1 MNIRQIL
8 TTVAIA
14 LTVQA
19 NANTYPEVEPLS
31 QDATEAESLSQDA
44 TEAESLNSQNTAFN
58 HEAPETES
66 YKMELAKIKSLRL
79 DVPETESSN
88 LSLNTPHSSFITS
101 PSTLDMKVP
110 ATRHKMDFDFFKSK
124 TNPGVKAYK
133 FMDDMTFV
141 GVPLFFAGLAVK
153 GDKAMFRVNQKA
165 QDGGKKNTQLL
176 TDFKT
181 GIDDY
186 TQFFGPAMVVGLK
199 LGGYEGRSDWPRLLA
214 SAGMSYAIM
223 AALVNGI
230 KYSAKEMRPDG
241 STANSWPS
249 GHTATAFVGATLLHK
264 EYGLTRS
271 PWWSVAGYGVATAT
285 GVMRVLNNR
294 HWISDVMSGAGIGIL
309 SGELGYALCDLIF
322 KQKGLLRNDL
332 IMDSNKPSFFSI
344 SMGVGLGNKDLEFE
358 SQGEKVGLK
367 FRAATV
373 VDAEGAYFF
382 NKYIGVG
389 GRLRVRAQSAKDF
402 GDFAKYVTVEDY
414 DAWKG
419 LMPFYQN
426 AYPGDYNLP
435 ATSEAVI
442 EQNENT
448 YLTKVGYQ
456 TDSESAW
463 NENAPVT
470 DSYGI
475 VKSDHITEFTGS
487 VGLYFNL
494 PLSKRFSLGTKALIG
509 RSITQELDIDG
520 HAEGNMKDISYT
532 VNIDNRPGMKDADGD
547 PSVSVNNLMYPTNTG
562 EKWTDEWEYL
572 TVGAK
577 SSTSFGT
584 GLSLTYRYKSNF
596 SWRIFVDY
604 DYTRKDFTA
613 KYDPFHFIQK
623 GTTSGA
629 NLLMDSALSLT
640 QPDGIG
646 LQPREYTTRKHM
658 NYVTLGLSFLV
669 NL

>member
-1 MNIRQIL
+1 MIMKQLLLLIAVVLTCQAKADNYRDMNPL
-8 TTVAIA
+8 TLDT
-14 LTVQA
+14 
-19 NANTYPEVEPLS
+19 PEMK
-31 QDATEAESLSQDA
+31 AELVD
-44 TEAESLNSQNTAFN
+44 L
-58 HEAPETES
+58 PEQ
-66 YKMELAKIKSLRL
+66 
-79 DVPETESSN
+79 
-88 LSLNTPHSSFITS
+88 SSFD
-101 PSTLDMKVP
+101 LDM
-110 ATRHKMDFDFFKSK
+110 ATPSASPKMDFDFFKTK
-124 TNPGVKAYK
+124 TNPDIKPYK
-133 FMDDMTFV
+133 FMDDLTFV
-141 GVPLFFAGLAVK
+141 GIPLFVAGWAIK
-153 GDKAMFRVNQKA
+153 GDKAMFRVNAKA
-165 QDGGKKNTQLL
+165 EQGGKKNTQLL

-214 SAGMSYAIM
+214 SAAASYAIM
-223 AALVNGI
+223 AGIVNGI

-249 GHTATAFVGATLLHK
+249 GHTATAFVGASLLHK

-294 HWISDVMSGAGIGIL
+294 HWISDVMSGAGIGIM
-309 SGELGYALCDLIF
+309 STELGYALCDLMF
-322 KQKGLLRNDL
+322 KGKGLLRNDL
-332 IMDSNKPSFFSI
+332 LMDSEKPSFFSI

-358 SQGEKVGLK
+358 SERGTMNLK

-382 NKYIGVG
+382 NKYVGVG

-402 GDFAKYVTVEDY
+402 GDFANFVAAEDY
-414 DAWKG
+414 YVWQG
-419 LMPFYQN
+419 LQPHYEA
-426 AYPGDYNLP
+426 AYPSDYTGTP
-435 ATSEAVI
+435 A
-442 EQNENT
+442 QNELNF
-448 YLTKVGYQ
+448 LNKVGYQ
-456 TDSESAW
+456 FESESAW
-463 NENAPVT
+463 NANAPVT

-487 VGLYFNL
+487 VGVYFNL
-494 PLSKRFSLGTKALIG
+494 PLSNRFFLGTKALIG

-520 HAEGNMKDISYT
+520 HAEGNRKDISYT
-532 VNIDNRPGMKDADGD
+532 MTLDNRQGHQDALGD
-547 PSVSVNNLMYPTNTG
+547 PILSLNDLQYPENTG
-562 EKWTDEWEYL
+562 EKWTDDWEYL

-584 GLSLTYRYKSNF
+584 GISLTYRYKSNF
-596 SWRIFVDY
+596 SWRIYCDY

-613 KYDPFHFIQK
+613 TYDPFHFVQK
-623 GTTSGA
+623 SMTSGA
-629 NLLMDSALSLT
+629 GFLADAALTTST
-640 QPDGIG
+640 SDFADGLG
-646 LQPREYTTRKHM
+646 VDAREYKTRKHM

>member
-1 MNIRQIL
+1 MIMKQLLIF
-8 TTVAIA
+8 IA
-14 LTVQA
+14 LFLTCQA
-19 NANTYPEVEPLS
+19 KADNYRDMEPL
-31 QDATEAESLSQDA
+31 
-44 TEAESLNSQNTAFN
+44 
-58 HEAPETES
+58 
-66 YKMELAKIKSLRL
+66 
-79 DVPETESSN
+79 
-88 LSLNTPHSSFITS
+88 
-101 PSTLDMKVP
+101 TLDTPEMKPELVNLP
-110 ATRHKMDFDFFKSK
+110 EQNSIRFDLAAPSASPKMDFDFFKSK
-124 TNPGVKAYK
+124 TNPGVKPYK

-141 GVPLFFAGLAVK
+141 GIPLFIAGWALK
-153 GDKAMFRVNQKA
+153 GDKAMFRVNAKA
-165 QDGGKKNTQLL
+165 DQGGKRNTQLL

-223 AALVNGI
+223 AVLVNSI

-249 GHTATAFVGATLLHK
+249 GHTATAFVGASLLHK

-294 HWISDVMSGAGIGIL
+294 HWISDVMSGAGIGIM
-309 SGELGYALCDLIF
+309 STELGYALCDLMF
-322 KQKGLLRNDL
+322 KQKGLLRNDMIL
-332 IMDSNKPSFFSI
+332 DKENPSFFSI
-344 SMGVGLGNKDLEFE
+344 SMGLGLGSKDLTFE
-358 SQGEKVGLK
+358 EDGEKASIK

-402 GDFAKYVTVEDY
+402 GDFANYVSIEDY
-414 DAWKG
+414 DAWMG
-419 LMPFYQN
+419 LQHLYQA
-426 AYPGDYNLP
+426 AYPGDYTGTP
-435 ATSEAVI
+435 
-442 EQNENT
+442 EQNVIT
-448 YLTKVGYQ
+448 YLDKVGYKFE
-456 TDSESAW
+456 SESGW

-487 VGLYFNL
+487 VGMYFNL
-494 PLSKRFSLGTKALIG
+494 PLSDHFSLGSKLLVG

-520 HAEGNMKDISYT
+520 HAEGNKKDISYL
-532 VNIDNRPGMKDADGD
+532 ISLDNRPGMKQPDGD
-547 PSVSVNNLMYPTNTG
+547 PNVSINDLMYPNNTG
-562 EKWTDEWEYL
+562 EKWSDDWEYL
-572 TVGAK
+572 TIGAN

-584 GLSLTYRYKSNF
+584 GISLTYRYKSNF
-596 SWRIFVDY
+596 SWRFFCDY
-604 DYTRKDFTA
+604 DYTRKTFTA
-613 KYDPFHFIQK
+613 RYDPFHFIQE
-623 GTTSGA
+623 GTTTGA
-629 NLLMDSALSLT
+629 SYLMDTAGEYA
-640 QPDGIG
+640 DNMG
-646 LQPREYTTRKHM
+646 LQVREYTTRKDM
-658 NYVTLGLSFLV
+658 NYWTLGLSFLV